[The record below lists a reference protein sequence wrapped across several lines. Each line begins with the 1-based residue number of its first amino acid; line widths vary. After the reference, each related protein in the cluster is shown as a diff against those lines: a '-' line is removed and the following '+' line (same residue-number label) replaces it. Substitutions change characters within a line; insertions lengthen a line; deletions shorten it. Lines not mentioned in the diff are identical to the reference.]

1 MSGGRRCPNIPKLT
15 DTDVR
20 HLLADGIVRACGKPN
35 TIGGGTIGP
44 SRVGMA
50 IGCDEKT
57 VRRARDQES
66 TLGLACAVNLLDVD
80 PSALDA
86 LLAAKGFVLT
96 PLPREEA
103 PDPIAAT
110 GRVITGLAEVRADG
124 TPETDAELALMETD
138 IEAAELSLH
147 VLHARIAR
155 FRLGRS

>member
-1 MSGGRRCPNIPKLT
+1 MAGGKRCPNIPKLT
-15 DTDVR
+15 DVDAR
-20 HLLADGIVRACGKPN
+20 HLLSDGIIRACGKLN
-35 TIGGGTIGP
+35 TIGGGTLGP

-86 LLAAKGFVLT
+86 LLAAKGYILV
-96 PLPREEA
+96 PLPSEYAEDA
-103 PDPIAAT
+103 IAAT
-110 GRVITGLAEVRADG
+110 SQVITDLAKARATG
-124 TPETDAELALMETD
+124 CPETDAQLAAIESD
-138 IEAAELSLH
+138 VEAAELSLH
-147 VLHARIAR
+147 TLHARIAR